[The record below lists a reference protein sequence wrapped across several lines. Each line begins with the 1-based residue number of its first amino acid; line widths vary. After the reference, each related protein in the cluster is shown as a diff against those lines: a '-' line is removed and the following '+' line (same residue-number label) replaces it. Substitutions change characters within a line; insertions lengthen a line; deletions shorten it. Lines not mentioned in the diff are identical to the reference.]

1 MQRLFLKNVE
11 ENTSVTSASK
21 PKGSKSKGRS
31 ATKQS
36 PPTTVASKITFTTLD
51 WESDDPRLLK
61 TCMAESGSGSG
72 SREKNHT
79 HGSKHD
85 SEENDIAEDP
95 GFDLLLS
102 CDCIYNEALIPPF
115 VRTCA
120 DICRLRPSYTPESET
135 ARESRRRPTVCI
147 IAQQQRLP
155 DVFEAWLRET
165 LREFRVWRLRDEF
178 LVDLKGGSGYL
189 VHLLLVR
196 EAS

>member
-1 MQRLFLKNVE
+1 M
-11 ENTSVTSASK
+11 TSSSQ

-36 PPTTVASKITFTTLD
+36 PPTTAASKITFTTLD
-51 WESDDPRLLK
+51 WESDDPHLLK

-72 SREKNHT
+72 SGTREKNHN
-79 HGSKHD
+79 HEPKND
-85 SEENDIAEDP
+85 SEENDRAEDP

-120 DICRLRPSYTPESET
+120 ELCRLRPAYTPSSET
-135 ARESRRRPTVCI
+135 VRESRRRPTVCI

-178 LVDLKGGSGYL
+178 LGDLKGGSGYL

-196 EAS
+196 EGL